1 MKKLDAAIREY
12 RKRKA
17 LLSDQRKAVDLLFW
31 SILDEVEISPSKVDY
46 YLIALPEN
54 SEWKSRL
61 EKHKKAF
68 DELAAYERRVKQRE
82 EEEEYQRRYYDE

>member
-31 SILDEVEISPSKVDY
+31 SILDDVEKCPGKVNY
-46 YLIALPEN
+46 YLIALPEH
-54 SEWKSRL
+54 SEWIPRL
-61 EKHKKAF
+61 RKRKQEF
-68 DELAAYERRVKQRE
+68 DDYDAYKERVKRRE
-82 EEEEYQRRYYDE
+82 EEEESQGYYDE